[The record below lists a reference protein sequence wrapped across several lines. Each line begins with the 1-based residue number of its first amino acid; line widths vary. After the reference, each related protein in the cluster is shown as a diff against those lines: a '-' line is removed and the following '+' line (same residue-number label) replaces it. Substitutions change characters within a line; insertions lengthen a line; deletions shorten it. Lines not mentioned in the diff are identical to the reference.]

1 MAEIHITQAL
11 VKKMYNELSEEIKK
25 DEYNNTYAWYNWS
38 PIILNDNIERSIYFS
53 QRISSIS
60 YIEEIDGIDYG
71 EIINESRVGKKYI
84 IVFYEDYDE
93 NLFKLD
99 DVKKVMQGII
109 DFEKMKELEND
120 GEIYNISLQKLL
132 DENIILDK
140 NKFLKIYCKTNEVCL
155 LKDIELKKLN
165 ITQLVF
171 LYLDLLFNEYSGIVE
186 IIPLESME
194 QNDIV
199 GKHL

>member
-25 DEYNNTYAWYNWS
+25 DEYNNTYAWFTWT
-38 PIILNDNIERSIYFS
+38 PTILNDNIEEALSFS
-53 QRISSIS
+53 QEDDVITAW
-60 YIEEIDGIDYG
+60 
-71 EIINESRVGKKYI
+71 
-84 IVFYEDYDE
+84 YETSWDEKAYNLDFLKE
-93 NLFKLD
+93 NLKG
-99 DVKKVMQGII
+99 VV
-109 DFEKMKELEND
+109 DFEKWEKEAVDENGTIWQLDLKYLLEN
-120 GEIYNISLQKLL
+120 K
-132 DENIILDK
+132 IILDRE
-140 NKFLKIYCKTNEVCL
+140 KFLKAYFKDNEVCL